1 MAVVQELPPQHLK
14 PAWKTIFFM
23 ALVHLG
29 ALCALIPGTF
39 SWSGLAVGGV
49 LFWMTGGLG
58 ITLGWHRLL
67 THRSF
72 QLPKFL
78 EYFFAFCGALACEG
92 GVIEWVGLHRNH
104 HLHSDHELDQH
115 NSRRGFWWS
124 HMGWMLSEIPA
135 KSEIDRLTKD
145 INQDPFYRFL
155 DDHFILIQVAF
166 GLVLFAIGGW
176 SWVIWG
182 IFVRLVAVYHVTW
195 FVNSAT
201 HQFGYRTFESDDYST
216 NCWWV
221 ALLAFGEGWH
231 NNHHT
236 YPHSARHG
244 LQWWEF
250 DLTWQT
256 IRLLQA
262 LGLAKKV
269 RLVTTTGTM
278 VGEPIED

>member
-1 MAVVQELPPQHLK
+1 MTVAQELPPQNLK

-39 SWSGLAVGGV
+39 SWSGLAVGSV

-104 HLHSDHELDQH
+104 HLHSDHDQDQH

-166 GLVLFAIGGW
+166 GLGLFALGGW

-201 HQFGYRTFESDDYST
+201 HQFGYRTFDSDDYST

-250 DLTWQT
+250 DLTWET
-256 IRLLQA
+256 IRLLQV
-262 LGLAKKV
+262 LGFAKKV
-269 RLVTTTGTM
+269 RLVTATGEQRDES
-278 VGEPIED
+278 V

>member
-1 MAVVQELPPQHLK
+1 MTAAQELPPQNLK

-49 LFWMTGGLG
+49 LFWLTGGLG

-104 HLHSDHELDQH
+104 HLHSDHEQDQH

-135 KSEIDRLTKD
+135 KVEIDRLTKD
-145 INQDPFYRFL
+145 INQDPVYRFL

-166 GLVLFAIGGW
+166 GLVLYALGGW

-201 HQFGYRTFESDDYST
+201 HQFGYRTFETDDYST

-256 IRLLQA
+256 IRLLKG

-269 RLVTTTGTM
+269 RLVTATGGM
-278 VGEPIED
+278 AGEPVED

>member
-1 MAVVQELPPQHLK
+1 MTAAQELPPQNLK

-104 HLHSDHELDQH
+104 HLHSDHDQDQH

-155 DDHFILIQVAF
+155 DDHFIWIQVAF

-250 DLTWQT
+250 DLTWET
-256 IRLLQA
+256 IRLLQI
-262 LGLAKKV
+262 LGFAKKV
-269 RLVTTTGTM
+269 RLVTAS
-278 VGEPIED
+278 GEQRDESV

>member
-1 MAVVQELPPQHLK
+1 MTLAQELPPQNLK

-39 SWSGLAVGGV
+39 SWSGLAIAGV
-49 LFWMTGGLG
+49 MFWVTGGLG

-72 QLPKFL
+72 QLPKPL

-92 GVIEWVGLHRNH
+92 GVLEWVGLHRNH
-104 HLHSDHELDQH
+104 HQHSDQPLDQH

-135 KSEIDRLTKD
+135 KSEIERLTKD

-155 DDHFILIQVAF
+155 DDYFILIQVAF
-166 GLVLFAIGGW
+166 GLLLYGLGGW

-201 HQFGYRTFESDDYST
+201 HQFGYRTFENSDCST

-250 DLTWQT
+250 DLTWVT
-256 IRLLQA
+256 IRFLQI
-262 LGLAKKV
+262 LGLATKV
-269 RLVTTTGTM
+269 RLVNSPNPEQG
-278 VGEPIED
+278 

>member
-1 MAVVQELPPQHLK
+1 MTAAQELPPQNLE

-29 ALCALIPGTF
+29 ALCALIPSTF

-49 LFWMTGGLG
+49 LFWLTGGLG

-104 HLHSDHELDQH
+104 HMHSDHDQDQH

-135 KSEIDRLTKD
+135 KTEINRLTKD

-155 DDHFILIQVAF
+155 DDHFILIQIAF
-166 GLVLFAIGGW
+166 GLGLFAIGGW

-201 HQFGYRTFESDDYST
+201 HQFGYRTFESDDCST

-269 RLVTTTGTM
+269 RLVTAAGAM
-278 VGEPIED
+278 AGEPLED

>member
-1 MAVVQELPPQHLK
+1 MTAAQVSPPANLK

-29 ALCALIPGTF
+29 ALCAFIPGTF
-39 SWSGLAVGGV
+39 SWSGLAVAAV
-49 LFWMTGGLG
+49 LFWATGGLG

-72 QLPKFL
+72 QVPRVL

-104 HLHSDHELDQH
+104 HMHSDHELDQH
-115 NSRRGFWWS
+115 NSRCGFWWS

-135 KSEIDRLTKD
+135 KAEIERLTKD
-145 INQDPFYRFL
+145 INQDPVYRFL
-155 DDHFILIQVAF
+155 DDYFILVQVAF
-166 GLVLFAIGGW
+166 GLVLYALGGW

-201 HQFGYRTFESDDYST
+201 HKFGYRTFESDDYST

-231 NNHHT
+231 NNHHA

-256 IRLLQA
+256 IRLLQG
-262 LGLAKKV
+262 LGLATKI
-269 RLVTTTGTM
+269 RLVDT
-278 VGEPIED
+278 PKLD